1 MELGMKRILFFVL
14 LVILTFS
21 VAGKDKEQFLTVL
34 FTNDFHAMA
43 WRFDEPNNPGIGG
56 LAAQKTLVDEIRAE
70 VRGKG
75 GNILVLSS
83 GDITLGDPRSNVCEN
98 MPTIQG
104 MNLVGY
110 DALTIGN
117 HEFDFGLEVFHK
129 MKESANFPFLSA
141 NIYEE
146 GGAKAVGQDFIE
158 KKFDN
163 GMSVAILG
171 VTTRETEQITSPG
184 LMGSLVMTDPILE
197 AKNRIPMLRKR
208 NDVVIVLSHLG
219 FYETD
224 KSFDG
229 YHGDN
234 YLAKTVPGIDLIIGG
249 HTQKHF
255 AVPVKIGDT
264 QIVQTEGLGKWVGR
278 VDIVVK
284 NGKIV
289 KTDYKTYPINLKRKR
304 VSKKKVV
311 YEFVGEPIAENRA
324 MLDMLN
330 GFKCTFPNTQIG
342 TLDRN
347 LSGDREQARSQETEL
362 GNIITDV
369 IRNKVKADVAF
380 MNGGSIRMGLE
391 KGVLTEKDIYNVFP
405 FMDTIFV
412 AELTGAQL
420 QQVLDVFAEKGPG
433 APGFLQVSGLDLKL
447 FKGSALEIKVN
458 GEPLEKN
465 KKYRVAFNSF
475 IAGGGDGYG
484 VLREITAK
492 KDTGYCIPSIIVD
505 HLKAA
510 KKFDKPQM
518 GRIKIVK

>member
-1 MELGMKRILFFVL
+1 MKRLF
-14 LVILTFS
+14 ILTFLVVLTVS
-21 VAGKDKEQFLTVL
+21 VYGKDKEKLLTVL

-56 LAAQKTLVDEIRAE
+56 LAAQKTLVDQIRSE
-70 VRGKG
+70 VRGRG

-104 MNLVGY
+104 MNLIGY
-110 DALTIGN
+110 DAMAIGN

-129 MKESANFPFLSA
+129 MKNSAKFPFLSA
-141 NIYEE
+141 NIYEQ
-146 GGAKAVGQDFIE
+146 GGTKAVGQDFIE
-158 KKFDN
+158 KKFDD
-163 GMSVAILG
+163 GLSVAILG
-171 VTTRETEQITSPG
+171 LTTRETEQITSTG
-184 LMGSLVMTDPILE
+184 LMGNLIMTDPILE
-197 AKNRIPMLRKR
+197 AKNRVPMLRKR

-219 FYETD
+219 YYDTD

-229 YHGDN
+229 YYGDN
-234 YLAKTVPGIDLIIGG
+234 YLAKTIPGIDLIIGA
-249 HTQKHF
+249 HTQRHF
-255 AVPVKIGDT
+255 SVPVKIGDT

-278 VDIVVK
+278 VDLYVK

-289 KTDYKTYPINLKRKR
+289 RSDYKTYPINLKRKR
-304 VSKKKVV
+304 VSGDKVV
-311 YEFVGEPIAENRA
+311 YEYVGEPVAENRA

-330 GFKCTFPNTQIG
+330 GFQCNFPTTQIG
-342 TLDRN
+342 KIDRV
-347 LSGDREQARSQETEL
+347 LGGDREQARSQETEL

-369 IRNKVKADVAF
+369 IRGKVKADVAF

-391 KGVLTEKDIYNVFP
+391 KGILTEKDIYNVFP

-433 APGFLQVSGLDLKL
+433 APGFLQVSGLELKL
-447 FKGSALEIKVN
+447 FKGSALEIKVD
-458 GEPLEKN
+458 GKPLEKN

-484 VLREITAK
+484 VLRDIKAK
-492 KDTGYCIPSIIVD
+492 KDTGYCIPSIVVD
-505 HLKAA
+505 YLKAN
-510 KKFDKPQM
+510 KTFEKPQM
-518 GRIKIVK
+518 GRIRIIK